1 MLKGRLTLTLV
12 IFATFILIQ
21 GPIFAPAA
29 MAQSTDSE
37 SSHPTF
43 KVGGF
48 LQQQF
53 IVDQTPDSPVRF
65 STHRARLGVTGS
77 ITDRISINL
86 IGGYT
91 EPPNNSPRLVNAFI
105 DFDVHP
111 LLQVRTGQFLVPF
124 GLEGPQPIPLNP
136 AIERS
141 SAIRQ
146 LNTFGM
152 FRDVGVQ
159 LSGSQSIFNY
169 AIALVNGTGANQTD
183 QIDPKDVAGRVGV
196 NLTDEVNLG
205 ISGHIGQYQTGPSGD
220 NHESRFRAGTDV
232 SYQGTPVFLK
242 GEYILRQ
249 DDLPGGGSLKM
260 NGGYLLGGYQFTDE
274 LQTII
279 LYEYYEP
286 NTSLDDDHLTTLT
299 IGANYYFVGNTRV
312 SVNYEFRDD
321 RINKDIGNLLT
332 VQMQL
337 TL

>member
-1 MLKGRLTLTLV
+1 MVNLQRNLTLNKLNETMLKSRFTLTLV
-12 IFATFILIQ
+12 IFATFRLIQ

-37 SSHPTF
+37 SSLPTF

-53 IVDQTPDSPVRF
+53 IADQTPDSPVRF

-91 EPPNNSPRLVNAFI
+91 EPPNNTPRLVNAFI

-146 LNTFGM
+146 LNTLGM
-152 FRDVGVQ
+152 FRDVGIQ

-169 AIALVNGTGANQTD
+169 AVALVNGTGANQTD

-196 NLTDEVNLG
+196 NLTDEIALG
-205 ISGHIGQYQTGPSGD
+205 ISGHIGQYQTGP
-220 NHESRFRAGTDV
+220 
-232 SYQGTPVFLK
+232 
-242 GEYILRQ
+242 
-249 DDLPGGGSLKM
+249 
-260 NGGYLLGGYQFTDE
+260 
-274 LQTII
+274 
-279 LYEYYEP
+279 
-286 NTSLDDDHLTTLT
+286 
-299 IGANYYFVGNTRV
+299 
-312 SVNYEFRDD
+312 
-321 RINKDIGNLLT
+321 
-332 VQMQL
+332 
-337 TL
+337 